1 MAQLTTSW
9 QRISTI
15 SITHGEIRTYAKYSS
30 QSTATNK
37 TTYQIR
43 MTCYANQWFSF
54 SSATARLD
62 GTTKG
67 YGSTTF
73 GTGETTILEVSRT
86 ITHNSN
92 GSSPTKNIA
101 TSWTATYGGG
111 GSTSANVTFPAIKRQ
126 ATITNSPASLTD
138 EDTPWFSYSNP
149 ANYPMSCWLE
159 VNPTGTHLATRTLS
173 GSSGTFTWDLTQ
185 EEREQIRSQMP
196 NSNTGKIRIGLY
208 TNISGTQL
216 ASYVDRTFTIVNANP
231 IFNDFTFEDM
241 NATTLALTG
250 NNQDIIKG
258 YSKIKATITTSN
270 KAIAQKG
277 ASMVKYRL
285 SIGDSSVD
293 IAYNDEETVSSMI
306 NNVTTGTINVYAV
319 DSRNNSTMVT
329 KLANREVNY
338 DAVYTNINNSSFQR
352 DDNRVGDNGVLTLNG
367 TFWNDDFGNENNSLA
382 VSYRF
387 KKSDSDAW
395 INGTTAIVP
404 TISQNTFTFNGMIA
418 SDNQDTTWDLQSSYD
433 LEITISD
440 ELTTSITNYV
450 LASAIPTL
458 SLDKEGVGIMCQYD
472 TSIGG
477 GLQVY
482 GEPVGSSGNE
492 IIVDWT
498 ATENTRDKVFYNL
511 DMKPGE
517 NYKFRIVGC
526 ATANADIYL
535 RFNGVQTQ
543 YYMVGNYENGTGT
556 SSDINTSRYAGYR
569 PNKTGMYYANHIST
583 HLTVIDGTI
592 SIKYNPEFSR
602 YCPFFTWKTQICW
615 SGHQVFSDVC
625 GVYGAADV
633 QNITSLA
640 FVGPTFKT
648 GTRIQIVKVN
658 DDFTI

>member
-15 SITHGEIRTYAKYSS
+15 SITRGEIRTYAKYSS

-37 TTYQIR
+37 TTYQIK

-62 GTTKG
+62 GTAKS

-73 GTGETTILEVSRT
+73 GSGETTILEVSRT
-86 ITHNSN
+86 ITHNTN

-231 IFNDFTFEDM
+231 IFNDFSFEDV
-241 NATTLALTG
+241 NATTLSLTG

-258 YSKIKATITTSN
+258 YSKIGATITIAN
-270 KAIAQKG
+270 KATAQKG

-352 DDNRVGDNGVLTLNG
+352 DDNRVGDNGVLTLDG
-367 TFWNDDFGNENNSLA
+367 TFWNDDFGDVNNSLS

-387 KKSDSDAW
+387 KKSDSDTW
-395 INGTTAIVP
+395 LNGTTAIVP
-404 TISQNTFTFNGMIA
+404 TISNNTFSFSGMIA
-418 SDNQDTTWDLQSSYD
+418 SDNADTTWDLESSYD
-433 LEITISD
+433 LEITVSD
-440 ELTTSITNYV
+440 ALTTSITTYV
-450 LASAIPTL
+450 LASAIPTM

-482 GEPVGSSGNE
+482 GEPIGSSGNE

-498 ATENTRDKVFYNL
+498 ATENTHDKVFYDL

-535 RFNGVQTQ
+535 RFNGIQTQ

-569 PNKTGMYYANHIST
+569 PNKSGMYYANHVST

-592 SIKYNPEFSR
+592 SIKYNPEYSR

-625 GVYGAADV
+625 GVYGAANIE
-633 QNITSLA
+633 NITSLA
-640 FVGPTFKT
+640 FAGPTFKT

>member
-43 MTCYANQWFSF
+43 MTCYANRWFSF

-62 GTTKG
+62 GTAKS

-73 GTGETTILEVSRT
+73 GSGETTILEVSRT
-86 ITHNSN
+86 ITHNTN

-231 IFNDFTFEDM
+231 IFNDFSFEDV

-258 YSKIKATITTSN
+258 YSKVRATIISDN
-270 KAIAQKG
+270 KAVAQKG

-285 SIGDSSVD
+285 SIGESSVD
-293 IAYNDEETVSSMI
+293 IAYNDTQDVSSMI
-306 NNVTTGTINVYAV
+306 SNVSTGTINVYAI

-329 KLANREVNY
+329 KLANREIDY

-352 DDNRVGDNGVLTLNG
+352 DDNRVGDNGVLTLEG
-367 TFWNDDFGNENNSLA
+367 TFWNDDFGDVNNSLS

-387 KKSDSDAW
+387 KKSDSDTW

-404 TISQNTFTFNGMIA
+404 TISNNTFTFNGMIA
-418 SDNQDTTWDLQSSYD
+418 SDNADTTWDLQSSYD
-433 LEITISD
+433 LEITVSD
-440 ELTTSITNYV
+440 ALTTSITNYV
-450 LASAIPTL
+450 LASAIPTM

-498 ATENTRDKVFYNL
+498 ATANTHDITFNNL

-526 ATANADIYL
+526 ATSNADIYL
-535 RFNGVQTQ
+535 RFNGIQTQ

-556 SSDINTSRYAGYR
+556 SSDTNTNRYAGYR
-569 PNKTGMYYANHIST
+569 PNKNGLYYANHVST

-592 SIKYNPEFSR
+592 SIKYNPEYSR

-625 GVYGAADV
+625 GVYGAANIE
-633 QNITSLA
+633 NITSLA
-640 FVGPTFKT
+640 FAGPTFKT